1 MFSIEAYEER
11 KKKYIFCYLIYT
23 SLFIVK
29 VNSMFIITI
38 VLKYIKKKKK
48 HWTFLC
54 TYIENMNE

>member
-38 VLKYIKKKKK
+38 VLKYIKKKINIGHFYVHILK
-48 HWTFLC
+48 T
-54 TYIENMNE
+54 